1 MDFSLQ
7 TLVDPEFLVT
17 VFAAIVT
24 FATVLTLVGPLFG
37 GNKFAGRLKS
47 VATRREQLRKRNRE
61 ALLKKTNLRGESKG
75 FMTDVVSKLNLSTL
89 LEDTALQSRLLQA
102 GLRGQGPIMAFY
114 FFRLVAPIG
123 LFIFGL
129 AYLFLFNDFGKPP
142 MVRFAIAFGML
153 VAGYYAPGIYID
165 NIAAKRRE
173 SIMKAFPD
181 ALDLLLI
188 CVESGMSIEAAF
200 GKVAA
205 EVGVNSIELAEEMSL
220 TTAELSYLQERRQA
234 YENLASRTNHPGVK
248 AVATSLIQAEKYG
261 TPLGAS
267 LRVMAKENREM
278 RMAQAE
284 KKAASL
290 PAKLTVPMIIFFL
303 PVLFVVV
310 LGPAII
316 KFQQL
321 GS

>member
-1 MDFSLQ
+1 
-7 TLVDPEFLVT
+7 
-17 VFAAIVT
+17 
-24 FATVLTLVGPLFG
+24 LF
-37 GNKFAGRLKS
+37 F
-47 VATRREQLRKRNRE
+47 
-61 ALLKKTNLRGESKG
+61 
-75 FMTDVVSKLNLSTL
+75 
-89 LEDTALQSRLLQA
+89 
-102 GLRGQGPIMAFY
+102 
-114 FFRLVAPIG
+114 
-123 LFIFGL
+123 
-129 AYLFLFNDFGKPP
+129 FNDFGKPP
-142 MVRFAIAFGML
+142 MMRFAMAFGML
-153 VAGYYAPGIYID
+153 VAGYYAPGMYIN

-200 GKVAA
+200 AKVAA
-205 EVGVNSIELAEEMSL
+205 EVGSSSIELAEEMSL

-234 YENLASRTNHPGVK
+234 YENLAIRTNHPGVR

-261 TPLGAS
+261 TPLGTS

-321 GS
+321 NG

>member
-1 MDFSLQ
+1 MDFSLK

-17 VFAAIVT
+17 VFAAVIA
-24 FATVLTLVGPLFG
+24 FATVVTLIGPLFS

-47 VATRREQLRKRNRE
+47 VATRREQLRKQSR
-61 ALLKKTNLRGESKG
+61 AAIAGKANLRGESKG
-75 FMTDVVSKLNLSTL
+75 FMTDVVGKLNLTTL
-89 LEDTALQSRLLQA
+89 LEDTELQKSLLQA
-102 GLRGQGPIMAFY
+102 GLRGQGPIMTFY
-114 FFRLVAPIG
+114 FFRLVAPIA
-123 LFIFGL
+123 LFIFSL
-129 AYLFLFNDFGKPP
+129 LYLFFFNDFGKSP
-142 MVRFAIAFGML
+142 MMRFAMAFGML
-153 VAGYYAPGIYID
+153 VVGYYAPGIYIN

-205 EVGVNSIELAEEMSL
+205 EVGSSSIELAEEMSL

-234 YENLASRTNHPGVK
+234 YENLAIRTNHPGVR

-261 TPLGAS
+261 TPLGTS

-278 RMAQAE
+278 RMSQAE

-321 GS
+321 NG

>member
-1 MDFSLQ
+1 MDFSLKS
-7 TLVDPEFLVT
+7 LVDPEFMVT

-24 FATVLTLVGPLFG
+24 FATVITIIGPMFG
-37 GNKFAGRLKS
+37 GDKLAGRLKS
-47 VATRREQLRKRNRE
+47 VATRREKLRQQNR
-61 ALLKKTNLRGESKG
+61 AAIGNKTNLRGESKG
-75 FMTDVVSKLNLSTL
+75 FMTDVVGKLNLQKL
-89 LEDTALQSRLLQA
+89 LEDNALQTRLMQA
-102 GLRGQGPIMAFY
+102 GLRGQGPIMTFY
-114 FFRLVAPIG
+114 FFRLVAPIA
-123 LFIFGL
+123 LFVIS
-129 AYLFLFNDFGKPP
+129 LFYFFVVNDFGKPP
-142 MVRFAIAFGML
+142 MVRVAMSTGMML
-153 VAGYYAPGIYID
+153 LGYYAPGIYVS

-188 CVESGMSIEAAF
+188 CVESGMSVEAAF

-205 EVGVNSIELAEEMSL
+205 EVGSNSIELAEEMSL
-220 TTAELSYLQERRQA
+220 TTAELSYLSERRQA
-234 YENLASRTNHPGVK
+234 YENLGRRTNHPGVQ

-261 TPLGAS
+261 TPVGTS
-267 LRVMAKENREM
+267 LRVMAKENRDM
-278 RMAQAE
+278 RMSAAE

-321 GS
+321 K

>member
-1 MDFSLQ
+1 MDFSLKM
-7 TLVDPEFLVT
+7 LVDPEFMVT
-17 VFAAIVT
+17 VFAAIIT
-24 FATVLTLVGPLFG
+24 FATVMTLISPMFSGS
-37 GNKFAGRLKS
+37 KFAGRLKS
-47 VATRREQLRKRNRE
+47 VATRREQLRKQNRAAIE
-61 ALLKKTNLRGESKG
+61 KKGNLRGESKG
-75 FMTDVVSKLNLSTL
+75 FMTDVVGKLNLATL
-89 LEDTALQSRLLQA
+89 LEDSALQQRLMQA
-102 GLRGQGPIMAFY
+102 GLRGQGPIMTFY
-114 FFRLVAPIG
+114 FFRLVAPIA
-123 LFIFGL
+123 LFIFSL
-129 AYLFLFNDFGKPP
+129 AYLFFFNDFGKPP
-142 MVRFAIAFGML
+142 MVRVALATGMML
-153 VAGYYAPGIYID
+153 LGYYAPGIYVN

-188 CVESGMSIEAAF
+188 CVEAGMSIEAAF
-200 GKVAA
+200 GKVAS
-205 EVGVNSIELAEEMSL
+205 EVGTSSIELAEEMSL

-234 YENLASRTNHPGVK
+234 YENLAKRTNHPGVK

-267 LRVMAKENREM
+267 LRIMAKENREM
-278 RMAQAE
+278 RMAAAE

-321 GS
+321 GN

>member
-17 VFAAIVT
+17 AFAAIVT
-24 FATVLTLVGPLFG
+24 FATVLTLIGPLFG

-129 AYLFLFNDFGKPP
+129 AYLFLFNDFGKSP